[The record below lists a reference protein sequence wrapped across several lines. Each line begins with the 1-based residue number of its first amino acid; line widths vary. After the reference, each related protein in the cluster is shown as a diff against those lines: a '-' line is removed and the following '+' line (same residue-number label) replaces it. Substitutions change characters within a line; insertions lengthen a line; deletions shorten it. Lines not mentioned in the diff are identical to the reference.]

1 MLMEWWDRWKLPQS
15 AVHKAAVELSY
26 KMALLA
32 MDGSTHALAA
42 QIAPFSPSNKKGGL
56 ALISSKSPAKNADYF
71 VSEWAWLGL

>member
-1 MLMEWWDRWKLPQS
+1 MPQS

-32 MDGSTHALAA
+32 MDGSILALAA
-42 QIAPFSPSNKKGGL
+42 QISPFSPSSRKGGL
-56 ALISSKSPAKNADYF
+56 ALISSKLPAENADYF